1 MKKSNFFI
9 DNCLE
14 KLISTT
20 FVFSIL
26 FTLLYFVLLKISN
39 TKIALLLTIILF
51 IVSLFTII
59 LKLKRIYFYSE
70 FMLTEKFLNKKN
82 TVKYDWNEV
91 YFSVVNPPS
100 ATWSSEKIQIREKRT
115 GKLIFE
121 FSKDREFNGNSNF
134 INFLKDKQ
142 IVFKR

>member
-1 MKKSNFFI
+1 KSNFFI

-70 FMLTEKFLNKKN
+70 FMLTEKFLKKKN